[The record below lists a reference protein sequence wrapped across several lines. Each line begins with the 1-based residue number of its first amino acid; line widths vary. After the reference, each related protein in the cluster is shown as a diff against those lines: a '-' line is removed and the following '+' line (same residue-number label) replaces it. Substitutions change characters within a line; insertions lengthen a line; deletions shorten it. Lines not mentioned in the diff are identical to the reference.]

1 MDQRNRNGRLPHSVL
16 IVEDSPLHAR
26 ILRSLIPGEWEGS
39 VELLGANNLESAL
52 EVASRKGPECI
63 ILDLILPDA
72 DGTVSLEALQSVV
85 PGVAIVVVSASRDPQ
100 VAMQVIAKGAHEFLS
115 KWDFSSDELTT
126 AITLAVARS
135 QVSKAAP
142 PPVPSPI
149 RSAAADV

>member
-1 MDQRNRNGRLPHSVL
+1 MDQRKANNSIPTSVL

-26 ILRSLIPGEWEGS
+26 ILHSLIPNEWDGR
-39 VELLGANNLESAL
+39 VEVLGANTLESAL
-52 EVASRKGPECI
+52 EVASRRGPDCI

-115 KWDFSSDELTT
+115 KWDFSSDELTN
-126 AITLAVARS
+126 AITFAVARS
-135 QVSKAAP
+135 QLAKSKL
-142 PPVPSPI
+142 SPI
-149 RSAAADV
+149 TPAAVDV

>member
-1 MDQRNRNGRLPHSVL
+1 MDQHNTGAIPQSVL

-26 ILRSLIPGEWEGS
+26 ILQSLIPGDWDA
-39 VELLGANNLESAL
+39 VEVLGANTLESAL
-52 EVASRKGPECI
+52 EVASRRGPDCI

-100 VAMQVIAKGAHEFLS
+100 VAMQVIAQGAHEFLS

-135 QVSKAAP
+135 QVSKSKTTAPAPAA
-142 PPVPSPI
+142 V
-149 RSAAADV
+149 DV

>member
-1 MDQRNRNGRLPHSVL
+1 MDNTQNGSLPQSVL

-26 ILRSLIPGEWEGS
+26 ILQSLIPGEWEGE
-39 VELLGANNLESAL
+39 VELLGANTLESAL
-52 EVASRKGPECI
+52 EVASRRGPDCI

-85 PGVAIVVVSASRDPQ
+85 PGVAIVVVSASRDPK
-100 VAMQVIAKGAHEFLS
+100 VAMQVIAQGAHEFLS

-135 QVSKAAP
+135 QVAKPAPQVIPAPQVTPAA
-142 PPVPSPI
+142 V
-149 RSAAADV
+149 DV